1 MSHQVLSTAA
11 ITALL
16 ETLSVSPVHGS
27 SVSRPSTSRASLF
40 LMHPHFS
47 LVQNRAGISRS
58 QLQNSSNE
66 NRFPHFRVE
75 VTAELR
81 EVMRNAG
88 MVYSVDGND
97 LDRDYFLEL
106 LESGTILARYQSILG
121 SRIVGE
127 LAPDQVVQLIES
139 MASRLR
145 EREGMKAND
154 EKPTVHR
161 AAATPAPAGSRIPAA
176 VLEQASML
184 VPRGARLELPAQQ
197 LTEYAAIKSL
207 VEKAGGKYQRGG
219 FNFRSEEHLAT
230 FVAGLQTGQPV
241 NEKKQTQFF
250 ATQPPEVE
258 AMLEE
263 LQLEPY
269 ETFLEPSA
277 GDGAIAAPAR
287 ALGAQVTVI
296 ENWPENVKALE
307 AKDFSVIAKDFL
319 HVTPEETG
327 LFDVIGMNPPFSQRQ
342 DVAHIKHALS
352 FLEPTGRLSAIMSP
366 AFQTSGISAH
376 KQFKELLEFIDAPIT
391 PIDAGAFKAA
401 GTMVSTVR
409 VHIDMAT
416 LNEKLVMAN
425 KSPSDFG
432 LNLAPLAADPVDDI
446 ERSVRPRQ
454 KAA

>member
-1 MSHQVLSTAA
+1 MLSPAA
-11 ITALL
+11 LTALL
-16 ETLSVSPVHGS
+16 ETMTLSPVHGS
-27 SVSRPSTSRASLF
+27 SVAPRPTSRASLT
-40 LMHPHFS
+40 LLHPHFD
-47 LVQNRAGISRS
+47 LVQNRSAIPRS
-58 QLQNSSNE
+58 QLFDTLNE
-66 NRFPHFRVE
+66 NRFPRFRVE
-75 VTAELR
+75 ATDELR
-81 EVMRNAG
+81 EVMRHAG
-88 MVYSVDGND
+88 MVYSVDGNG
-97 LDRDYFLEL
+97 LDRDYYLEL
-106 LESGTILARYQSILG
+106 LDSGTLLARYQSILG
-121 SRIVGE
+121 SRIIGA
-127 LAPDQVVQLIES
+127 LSPAQVVELIES
-139 MASRLR
+139 MARLLR
-145 EREGMKAND
+145 EREGIKAL
-154 EKPTVHR
+154 EQQATVR
-161 AAATPAPAGSRIPAA
+161 PAAVAPAPAASRIPAT

-230 FVAGLQTGQPV
+230 FIAGLQAGQPV

-263 LQLEPY
+263 LQVEAC

-277 GDGAIAAPAR
+277 GDGAIADPAR

-307 AKDFSVIAKDFL
+307 AKGYSVIAKDFL
-319 HVTPEETG
+319 QVTPEETG

-366 AFQTSGISAH
+366 AFQTSGIGEH
-376 KQFKELLEFIDAPIT
+376 KQFRELLEFIDAPVT
-391 PIDAGAFKAA
+391 AIDAGAFKAA

-409 VHIDMAT
+409 IHIDMAT

-425 KSPSDFG
+425 KSPADFG
-432 LNLAPLAADPVDDI
+432 LNLAPMTADPIAEI
-446 ERSVRPRQ
+446 ERAVRPRH